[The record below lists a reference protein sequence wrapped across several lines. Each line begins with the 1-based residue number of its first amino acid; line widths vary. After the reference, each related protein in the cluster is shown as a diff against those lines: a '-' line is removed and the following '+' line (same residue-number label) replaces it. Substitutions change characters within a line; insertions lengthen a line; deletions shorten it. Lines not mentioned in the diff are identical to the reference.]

1 MYKEML
7 GNTIYKLR
15 KEKGLS
21 QSELGRLAG
30 VSCKTV
36 RKWEKYRGCPKITLL
51 PLLDQILGTENVD
64 GDIFLYYYDFVIGG

>member
-1 MYKEML
+1 MYKQML
-7 GNTIYKLR
+7 GDTIYRLR

-30 VSCKTV
+30 VSSTTV
-36 RKWEKYRGCPKITLL
+36 RKWEKYRGCPNIYLL
-51 PLLDQILGTENVD
+51 PLLNRILGTDGID